1 MVNHMKDIF
10 NVHPEA
16 FSDFSK
22 EQLQRIEEREEE

>member
-1 MVNHMKDIF
+1 MKDIF

>member
-1 MVNHMKDIF
+1 MEKQTRDIF

-22 EQLQRIEEREEE
+22 EQLQRIEREAEE